1 MYINYVLCSQDVI
14 TDLNAE
20 GETLPLNP
28 PKEDWLGHKVAT
40 RLSACCIIAKDSHDP
55 SAKDSLTF
63 LGPTHL
69 MP

>member
-1 MYINYVLCSQDVI
+1 LYINHVLCSQDVI

-40 RLSACCIIAKDSHDP
+40 RLISCFVIANDSHAP
-55 SAKDSLTF
+55 HTEDSLTF
-63 LGPTHL
+63 LVPPNL